1 MDKALGGDVL
11 KKWLIA
17 IGGILIIAIFIL
29 FFNREYLKPVH
40 MDVNWNDNFNPP
52 EEKMLFDFIEKD
64 LSKSGYGIYTNYIDK
79 SSEGDITKGY
89 SVLSESEGLMMLYSV
104 NSNNKEL
111 FDEHFDIV
119 KEMRLKNGLISW
131 RKEGDKNSPS
141 SATIDELRIIKAL
154 LLANNRWNSF
164 YYKFYAINIA
174 NSLLKHA
181 EENKTLVDYIDDY
194 GKGNTTT
201 LCYLDLPTMKLLSQ
215 LDKKWEGI
223 YEKSNS
229 IIENGRIS
237 EEVPLYRKVFYEE
250 TQKYDEEENV
260 DFLLS
265 TIVILNRIEAGEN
278 EESSIKWIKEKFKK
292 DGFLVA
298 TYNGKNGDATSQ
310 IESPSI
316 YSNVALIANY
326 IGDKELF
333 NKAIDKL
340 KYYQIKNK
348 DSVLYGGFGDEKTNS
363 VYSFDNLNALLAFQK
378 YKD

>member
-1 MDKALGGDVL
+1 M
-11 KKWLIA
+11 KKWAIA
-17 IGGILIIAIFIL
+17 IGLIVIIAVGVL

-40 MDVNWNDNFNPP
+40 MTVDWNDNFNPP
-52 EEKMLFDFIEKD
+52 QEKILFDFIEKD
-64 LSKSGYGIYTNYIDK
+64 LSKPGYGIYTNYLDK
-79 SSEGDITKGY
+79 SSEGDITKGH
-89 SVLSESEGLMMLYSV
+89 SVLSESEGLMMLYAV
-104 NSNNKEL
+104 NANNQEL
-111 FDEHFDIV
+111 FNEHFDIV

-131 RKEGDKNSPS
+131 RKDGEENSPS

-154 LLANNRWNSF
+154 LLANNRWGNF

-181 EENKTLVDYIDDY
+181 EENGILVDYIDNY

-215 LDKKWEGI
+215 VDKKWESI

-237 EEVPLYRKVFYEE
+237 ESVPLYRKVFYEE
-250 TQKYDEEENV
+250 TQKYDEDENV
-260 DFLLS
+260 DLLLS

-278 EESSIKWIKEKFKK
+278 EDLSIKWIKEKFKK

-298 TYNGKNGDATSQ
+298 TYDSKNGMPTSQ
-310 IESPSI
+310 VESPSI

-348 DSVLYGGFGDEKTNS
+348 DNVLYGGFGDEKTKS

-378 YKD
+378 DEE

>member
-1 MDKALGGDVL
+1 M
-11 KKWLIA
+11 KKRGIAICVIVIIA
-17 IGGILIIAIFIL
+17 IGVLVL
-29 FFNREYLKPVH
+29 NREYLKPVH
-40 MDVNWNDNFNPP
+40 MTVDWNDNFNPP
-52 EEKMLFDFIEKD
+52 QEKMLFDFIEND
-64 LSKSGYGIYTNYIDK
+64 LSKSGYGIYTNYLDK
-79 SSEGDITKGY
+79 SSEGDITKGH
-89 SVLSESEGLMMLYSV
+89 SVLSESEGLMMLYAV
-104 NSNNKEL
+104 NANNQEL

-119 KEMRLKNGLISW
+119 KDMRLKNGLISW
-131 RKEGDKNSPS
+131 RKDGSENSPS

-154 LLANNRWNSF
+154 LLANNRWGNF
-164 YYKFYAINIA
+164 YYKFYAINIG

-181 EENKTLVDYIDDY
+181 EENGTLVDYIDNY

-215 LDKKWEGI
+215 VDKKWESI

-237 EEVPLYRKVFYEE
+237 ENLPLYRKVFYEE
-250 TQKYDEEENV
+250 TQKYDEDENI
-260 DFLLS
+260 DLLLS

-278 EESSIKWIKEKFKK
+278 EDASINWIKEKFKK

-298 TYNGKNGDATSQ
+298 TYDSKSGKATSQ
-310 IESPSI
+310 VESPSI

-348 DSVLYGGFGDEKTNS
+348 DSVLYGAFGDPKTES

-378 YKD
+378 YKE

>member
-1 MDKALGGDVL
+1 MDKPLGGDVL

-79 SSEGDITKGY
+79 ISEGDITKGH

-104 NSNNKEL
+104 NANNKEL

-119 KEMRLKNGLISW
+119 KGMRLKNGLISW
-131 RKEGDKNSPS
+131 RKEGNENSPS

-181 EENKTLVDYIDDY
+181 EENETLVDYIDNY

-215 LDKKWEGI
+215 VDKKWEGI

-229 IIENGRIS
+229 IIENGKIS

-278 EESSIKWIKEKFKK
+278 EEASIKWIKEKFKK

-298 TYNGKNGDATSQ
+298 TYNTKNGDATSQ

-316 YSNVALIANY
+316 YSNVTLIANH

>member
-1 MDKALGGDVL
+1 MDKPLGGDVL

-79 SSEGDITKGY
+79 ISEGDITKGH

-104 NSNNKEL
+104 NANNKEL
-111 FDEHFDIV
+111 FDDHFDIV
-119 KEMRLKNGLISW
+119 KGMRLKNGLISW
-131 RKEGDKNSPS
+131 RKEGNENSPS

-181 EENKTLVDYIDDY
+181 EENETLVDYIDNY

-215 LDKKWEGI
+215 VDKKWEGI

-229 IIENGRIS
+229 IIENGKIS

-278 EESSIKWIKEKFKK
+278 EEASIKWIKEKFKK

-298 TYNGKNGDATSQ
+298 TYNTKNGDATSQ

-316 YSNVALIANY
+316 YSNVALIANH

-363 VYSFDNLNALLAFQK
+363 VYSFDNLNSLLAFQK

>member
-1 MDKALGGDVL
+1 M

-79 SSEGDITKGY
+79 SSEGDITKGH
-89 SVLSESEGLMMLYSV
+89 SVLSESEGIMMLYSV
-104 NSNNKEL
+104 NANNKEL

-131 RKEGDKNSPS
+131 RKEGDENSPS

-181 EENKTLVDYIDDY
+181 EENETLVDYIDNY

-215 LDKKWEGI
+215 VDKKWEGI

-229 IIENGRIS
+229 IIENGKIS

-333 NKAIDKL
+333 IKAIDKL